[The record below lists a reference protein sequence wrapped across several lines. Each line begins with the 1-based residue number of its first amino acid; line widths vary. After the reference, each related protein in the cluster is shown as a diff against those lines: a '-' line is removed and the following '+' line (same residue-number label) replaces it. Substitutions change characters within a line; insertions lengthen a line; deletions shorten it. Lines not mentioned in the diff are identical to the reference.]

1 ASRVQ
6 RAGAARERGPP
17 THSPRGRTRRG
28 SNAAPGLTGR
38 SDGRESYL
46 RRDTVMAVN
55 VGDTAPDFELPSHHG
70 KGKKV
75 RLSDFRGKRNVLI
88 AFYPL
93 AWTPV

>member
-1 ASRVQ
+1 
-6 RAGAARERGPP
+6 
-17 THSPRGRTRRG
+17 
-28 SNAAPGLTGR
+28 
-38 SDGRESYL
+38 
-46 RRDTVMAVN
+46 MAVN

-88 AFYPL
+88 AFYTL